1 MVPKLVSRFQL
12 VEEESPEGYR
22 EVHYKDRPEN
32 LSELLDKTV
41 SRWPDKTAFV
51 DGEHRITYGRF
62 LDRVNRISAGLQKK
76 WGIQK
81 GDRVA
86 LLLGIGL
93 PFCLAYFGAVRLGA
107 IVVPLNTRYKG
118 EELFYE
124 INDSGA
130 KVLISDRSFY
140 ENLEPVL
147 AQTKTVSSTF
157 FSGGAPPPGTLSFD
171 ILSSYESDDFDR
183 PHVSEWD
190 ILNILYTS
198 GTTGKPKGAMQTHRG
213 IIGTAM
219 MAHEF
224 LNYQHGRDNVL
235 CVIPLF
241 HTTGLSMNL
250 IAAVYGGVPVVFM
263 NKFHPEEA
271 LKLIQEERI
280 TCMVAVITVYWLM
293 LNHQNFD
300 QYDLSSLREILY
312 GGSPAAEDVIR
323 EMREKL
329 PGVIL
334 HNGYGLTE
342 THAYDTHLPD
352 EDAITHVE
360 SVGQILPLVEMKVAD
375 SHGNELPPGQI
386 GELLIKGCKVVRGY
400 WNKPEANRESFNH
413 GWLHTGDA
421 ARIDENGYVYIMDR
435 FKDMINRGGE
445 KIYSIEVENALYAN
459 PKILEAA
466 VFGIPDE
473 VFGEQVKAAVVLKPR
488 TSAAAEEIREFC
500 ARRLADYKVPIEIL
514 FLDELPR
521 NPAGKVVK
529 EKLRERGGVS
539 LS

>member
-22 EVHYKDRPEN
+22 ELHYRDRPEN
-32 LSELLDKTV
+32 LSELLEKTV
-41 SRWPDKTAFV
+41 SRWPDETAFV
-51 DGEHRITYGRF
+51 DGDRRITYGAF
-62 LDRVNRISAGLQKK
+62 ADGVNRISACLQQK

-93 PFCLAYFGAVRLGA
+93 PFCLAYFGTVRLGA
-107 IVVPLNTRYKG
+107 VAVPLNTRYKG
-118 EELFYE
+118 EELVYE

-130 KVLISDRSFY
+130 KVLIADRSFY
-140 ENLEPVL
+140 ENLEPVRDRM
-147 AQTKTVSSTF
+147 KTVASVFIQNGELPS
-157 FSGGAPPPGTLSFD
+157 GTLSFD
-171 ILSSYESDDFDR
+171 TLTSYESDYFDR
-183 PHVSEWD
+183 PHISEWD
-190 ILNILYTS
+190 VLNILYTS
-198 GTTGKPKGAMQTHRG
+198 GTTGRPKGAMQTHRG

-219 MAHEF
+219 MTHEF
-224 LNYQHGRDNVL
+224 LNYQHGRDRVL

-250 IAAVYGGVPVVFM
+250 VASVYGGVPVVFM
-263 NKFHPEEA
+263 NRFHPEEA
-271 LKLIQEERI
+271 LKLIQKERI
-280 TCMVAVITVYWLM
+280 TLMVAVIAVYWLM
-293 LNHQNFD
+293 LNHQNFH

-312 GGSPAAEDVIR
+312 GGSPAAEDVIH

-352 EDAITHVE
+352 EDAISHVE
-360 SVGQILPLVEMKVAD
+360 SVGKILPLVDMKVVD
-375 SHGNELPPGQI
+375 FHGNELPPGQT

-400 WNKPEANRESFNH
+400 WKRPEESRVSFKN

-421 ARIDENGYVYIMDR
+421 ARIDEDGYVYIMDR

-445 KIYSIEVENALYAN
+445 KIYSIEVENALYAY

-466 VFGIPDE
+466 VYGIPDE
-473 VFGEQVKAAVVLKPR
+473 VFGEQVKAAVVLKPGE
-488 TSAAAEEIREFC
+488 SATAKEIEAFC
-500 ARRLADYKVPIEIL
+500 AGRLADYKVPREIL
-514 FLDELPR
+514 FLEELPR

-529 EKLRERGGVS
+529 GVLRERG
-539 LS
+539 